1 MISGQYS
8 DEEMLQLSG
17 IQHYAFC
24 PRQWALIHIE
34 QLWDN
39 NSLTAEG
46 TLLHQNVDNPFV
58 RETDGSGII
67 TLRRVRIASH
77 NLGLSGIA
85 DAIQL
90 RPHKGAPRQ
99 KASLLKSRM
108 FELIPIEYKRGHRK
122 VNDCDRMQV
131 SAQAM
136 ILEEMLGIS
145 ISRGAIFYWEQRH
158 REYFDVDFRLR
169 SAVMEAVA
177 EMHKLVE
184 TKILPESPQKGYC
197 KSCSLF
203 DSCLPSISLKSAQD
217 YLDNTLSEIKKDNEE
232 TS

>member
-67 TLRRVRIASH
+67 TLRGVRIASH

-90 RPHKGAPRQ
+90 RPHK
-99 KASLLKSRM
+99 
-108 FELIPIEYKRGHRK
+108 
-122 VNDCDRMQV
+122 
-131 SAQAM
+131 
-136 ILEEMLGIS
+136 
-145 ISRGAIFYWEQRH
+145 
-158 REYFDVDFRLR
+158 
-169 SAVMEAVA
+169 
-177 EMHKLVE
+177 
-184 TKILPESPQKGYC
+184 
-197 KSCSLF
+197 
-203 DSCLPSISLKSAQD
+203 
-217 YLDNTLSEIKKDNEE
+217 
-232 TS
+232 